1 MADSDKIDR
10 QDTSRKMDDMVRDA
24 VNGATAGQMILVQEA
39 LNANLT
45 DDVKQ
50 LVGSV
55 VEYKEMMMRYTC
67 AIKEIK
73 TKFDVLN
80 TEFNVRYQR
89 NPISSITYRLKET
102 MSIAEKLERR
112 GLPFTIDAIQNN
124 INDVAG
130 IRVICSYLDDI
141 YLIADAF
148 LKQDDITLIK
158 RKDYIAQPKPN
169 GYRSLHLI
177 VSVPVFFANEKRE
190 MRAEVQI
197 RTIAMDFWASLE
209 HELKYH
215 KNIPDQKRIVRDLKD
230 CADTIHN
237 TDLRMLRI
245 RNRITDKKP
254 DPSEEDLLYEKFMK
268 LDIKVE

>member
-1 MADSDKIDR
+1 
-10 QDTSRKMDDMVRDA
+10 MDDMVRDA

-45 DDVKQ
+45 DDVQQ

-230 CADTIHN
+230 CADTIHD

>member
-197 RTIAMDFWASLE
+197 RTIAMDFWASLD
-209 HELKYH
+209 HELKY
-215 KNIPDQKRIVRDLKD
+215 KKEIRDSEEISRELKECADVIAGTDERMLSIRKRIEQQPR
-230 CADTIHN
+230 
-237 TDLRMLRI
+237 
-245 RNRITDKKP
+245 
-254 DPSEEDLLYEKFMK
+254 S
-268 LDIKVE
+268 